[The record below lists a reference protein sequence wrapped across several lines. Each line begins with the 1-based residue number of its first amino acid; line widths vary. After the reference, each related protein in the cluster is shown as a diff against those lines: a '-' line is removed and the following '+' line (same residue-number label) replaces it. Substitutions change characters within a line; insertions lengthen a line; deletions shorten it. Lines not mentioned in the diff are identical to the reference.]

1 MKVEHFHV
9 SLLTNCIFSSVNCLS
24 KSIGSWLSGETG
36 QGRMGGAV
44 VSPLS
49 LKAFRG
55 QAGQTLDGGSLKGI
69 HIAGVGWV

>member
-1 MKVEHFHV
+1 MRLVKD
-9 SLLTNCIFSSVNCLS
+9 
-24 KSIGSWLSGETG
+24 G
-36 QGRMGGAV
+36 MGGDV